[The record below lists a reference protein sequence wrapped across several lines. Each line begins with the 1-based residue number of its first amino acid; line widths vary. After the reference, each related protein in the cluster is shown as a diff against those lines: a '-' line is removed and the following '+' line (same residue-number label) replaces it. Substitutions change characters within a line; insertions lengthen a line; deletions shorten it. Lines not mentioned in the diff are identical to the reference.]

1 METRLYTVHHK
12 GSGDVR
18 VIADRFDWFA
28 LALAPLG
35 AVRHGLWIT
44 LAVQILLVALAALW
58 APSAALVVFYGLAV
72 IAGFE
77 GGAVRRAELRLRRW
91 REAGVVEARSPEG
104 AEELYLRGEAA

>member
-1 METRLYTVHHK
+1 MATRLYTVHHK
-12 GSGDVR
+12 GSGEIR
-18 VIADRFDWFA
+18 VIADRFDGFA
-28 LALAPLG
+28 FLLPPLW
-35 AVRHGLWIT
+35 AVWHALWIT
-44 LAVQILLVALAALW
+44 LAVQVLLVTLAALW

>member
-28 LALAPLG
+28 LALAPLW
-35 AVRHGLWIT
+35 AVWHGLWIT
-44 LAVQILLVALAALW
+44 LAVQVLLVALAALW

>member
-12 GSGDVR
+12 GSGDIR

-28 LALAPLG
+28 LALAPLW
-35 AVRHGLWIT
+35 ALWHGLWIT
-44 LAVQILLVALAALW
+44 LAVQVLLVALAALW

>member
-12 GSGDVR
+12 GSGNIR

-28 LALAPLG
+28 LALAPLW
-35 AVRHGLWIT
+35 AVWHGLWIT
-44 LAVQILLVALAALW
+44 LAVQVLLVALAALW

>member
-1 METRLYTVHHK
+1 MRLYTVHHK
-12 GSGDVR
+12 GSGDIR
-18 VIADRFDWFA
+18 VVADRFDGFA
-28 LALAPLG
+28 LALPPLW
-35 AVRHGLWIT
+35 AVWHGLWIT
-44 LAVQILLVALAALW
+44 LAVQVLLVALAALW

>member
-12 GSGDVR
+12 GSCDIR
-18 VIADRFDWFA
+18 VVADRFDGFA
-28 LALAPLG
+28 LALAPLW
-35 AVRHGLWIT
+35 AVWHGLWIT
-44 LAVQILLVALAALW
+44 LAVQVLLVALAALW